1 MTTTHTSGTR
11 LFANEACDNFGE
23 IGAIAPSSPSLARAM
38 TLALDRRRSPRAV
51 LEVGAGT
58 GAVTTSLMERLGPDD
73 RLDVVESNDA
83 FADALRVVTEA
94 SAPTTRPHTTVH
106 TTRIETF
113 DTDVRY
119 DAIVSGLP
127 FTNATPDQVASILD
141 RYDAL
146 LADGG
151 SVVYFAY
158 VGTRRMRSVTA
169 SRSEAR
175 RHATVEGLLS
185 EYRGRFETSSQ
196 TVWRNLPPARVWTL
210 QSPQHTTSR
219 SSSRSSSKEKQQ

>member
-1 MTTTHTSGTR
+1 MTATHPSATR
-11 LFANEACDNFGE
+11 LFANEVCDNFGE

-38 TLALDRRRSPRAV
+38 AMALDRRRSPRAV

-58 GAVTTSLMERLGPDD
+58 GAVTSALMERLGPDD
-73 RLDVVESNDA
+73 RLDVVESNAA
-83 FADALRVVTEA
+83 FADALRVVTDA
-94 SAPTTRPHTTVH
+94 SPPTARPRTTVH
-106 TTRIETF
+106 TTRIEAF

-127 FTNATPDQVASILD
+127 FTNATPDQVESILD

-169 SRSEAR
+169 SRNEAR
-175 RHATVEGLLS
+175 RHAAVEGLLS
-185 EYRGRFETSSQ
+185 EYRGRFDTSGQ

-210 QSPQHTTSR
+210 QLPRHTTSH
-219 SSSRSSSKEKQQ
+219 SSSHSSSEEKQP